1 MKNQTC
7 CFTGHRQLP
16 PDMLSGISHK
26 LKTEIYGLV
35 DRGVTHFIAGGAL
48 GFDTLAALAVLE
60 CRKAIPELT
69 LALYL
74 PCPEPDRFWSADSRA
89 LYHLILRQTNMIR
102 FLSDH
107 YRPGCMHL
115 RNRRMVEDS
124 GFCICWQTQLK
135 GGTAYTVDYAARCG
149 LQIIRLAGQPP
160 F

>member
-60 CRKAIPELT
+60 CRKALPELT

-74 PCPEPDRFWSADSRA
+74 PCPEPDRFWSTESRA
-89 LYHLILRQTNMIR
+89 LYHSILRQTNMIR

-115 RNRRMVEDS
+115 RNRRTVS
-124 GFCICWQTQLK
+124 YTTSPS
-135 GGTAYTVDYAARCG
+135 TAYTVDYAARCG